1 MRDAVELKNNE
12 LQNDGQGTEGNK
24 IIKFDGNSYHNNS
37 NGKISPSKDEILS
50 EWIKIHNPSIICLW
64 EKKHQKIR
72 S

>member
-1 MRDAVELKNNE
+1 M
-12 LQNDGQGTEGNK
+12 QNDGQGTEGNK
-24 IIKFDGNSYHNNS
+24 IIKFDGNKIIKFNGNSYHNNS